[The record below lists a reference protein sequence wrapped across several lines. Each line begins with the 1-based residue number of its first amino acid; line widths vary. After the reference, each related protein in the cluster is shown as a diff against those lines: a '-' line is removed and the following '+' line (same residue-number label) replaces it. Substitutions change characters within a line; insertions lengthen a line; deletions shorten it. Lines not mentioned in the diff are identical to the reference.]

1 VAKRARAKRPH
12 QVVSLR
18 PADPFELIRWL
29 ARSQSDPRKAVA
41 ELVQNSLDAGA
52 RTIRIERRRVRGA
65 VQLAVHDDGEGV
77 LPELARREALE
88 YLATH
93 VGHSRKLGMDPA
105 QRQRLVIAGKYGVG
119 LLGFWSVGAELEMR
133 TRVAGSELCALCLR
147 EDSPRAEIYALPLSI
162 DALSTFT
169 EVVILGVHETA
180 LRALGGRRLADYLA
194 AELRGQLLRRDVEIV
209 VHDRVARG
217 LAQQR
222 FEVKPRRFAG
232 EPLALP
238 AEVDV
243 PGHAPIRVELY
254 LARGAERP
262 AIQVACTGTLV
273 AEDIAALGALGLSE
287 PPWVGRELAGMLDFP
302 GFTVPP
308 GTRRGVAPD
317 AAALAFVEALGRL
330 EPLVVAEL
338 ERLASERR
346 AALDREIVHDLQRA
360 LRGFRRRLPQYDLP
374 HVAGRDEP
382 DGAPDDGARLGDD
395 ATATESRAPEPTW
408 LFPPGAL
415 ASVRIVPSVVKIAR
429 GAERRVRAV
438 ACDADRREVEG
449 VTFAW
454 RVLEPVRSISVRG
467 DGPRPAVVA
476 GADATLGLEATLLV
490 EAAAGDARAGASA
503 RVCVVEELDD
513 DAASLGIPEP
523 HLVSDPDRT
532 WRSRMS
538 GERWEVNDAHDDY
551 RALRDNDRAR
561 FRYLLSLLAKE
572 IVERTSGRPDA
583 AELLESLVEV
593 LAHAERNLRS

>member
-1 VAKRARAKRPH
+1 MPKRARAKRSH

-52 RTIRIERRRVRGA
+52 RTIRIERRRVRGT

-147 EDSPRAEIYALPLSI
+147 EDSARAEIYALPLAI
-162 DALSTFT
+162 DALTTFT
-169 EVVILGVHETA
+169 EVVIVGVHETA

-222 FEVKPRRFAG
+222 FEVKPRRFSG

-238 AEVDV
+238 AEIDV
-243 PGHAPIRVELY
+243 PGHAPVRVELY

-262 AIQVACTGTLV
+262 AIQIACAGTLV
-273 AEDIAALGALGLSE
+273 AEDIATLGALGLSE

-302 GFTVPP
+302 SFTVPP

-317 AAALAFVEALGRL
+317 AAALAFVDALGRL
-330 EPLVVAEL
+330 EPLVLAEL
-338 ERLASERR
+338 GRLASERR

-374 HVAGRDEP
+374 HVVGRDEP
-382 DGAPDDGARLGDD
+382 DGAPDDGARLGDE
-395 ATATESRAPEPTW
+395 ASTTEARAPEPTW
-408 LFPPGAL
+408 LFPPGEL
-415 ASVRIVPSVVKIAR
+415 ASVRIVPNVVKIAR

-438 ACDADRREVEG
+438 ACDADRRDVADAA
-449 VTFAW
+449 FAW
-454 RVLEPVRSISVRG
+454 RILEPAGEISVRG

-476 GADATLGLEATLLV
+476 GADAAIGLEATLIV
-490 EAAAGDARAGASA
+490 EARAAGAHAGASA

-513 DAASLGIPEP
+513 DTASLGIPEP

-551 RALRDNDRAR
+551 RALRDSDRAR

-572 IVERTSGRPDA
+572 IVERTSGRHDA
-583 AELLESLVEV
+583 ADLLESLVEV